1 MSTMIHVQSIYP
13 AAALA
18 RGAAWRRSVILF
30 DFFQDELVLVLACS
44 APFRVIGLHS
54 VFAESEY
61 SIFDRVLD
69 FATICT
75 RFHVSVSHDSHITSS
90 NALEVALLVHT

>member
-1 MSTMIHVQSIYP
+1 MIRVQAIDAP
-13 AAALA
+13 TALA

-30 DFFQDELVLVLACS
+30 DFFQDELVLVLARS

-54 VFAESEY
+54 VLAESEY
-61 SIFDRVLD
+61 SIFDMRLD
-69 FATICT
+69 SATLCT
-75 RFHVSVSHDSHITSS
+75 RFHFSISYDSHMTSS

>member
-1 MSTMIHVQSIYP
+1 MIGMQFIDAP
-13 AAALA
+13 TALA
-18 RGAAWRRSVILF
+18 RCAAWRRSVNLF
-30 DFFQDELVLVLACS
+30 DFFQDEIVLVLACS

-61 SIFDRVLD
+61 RIFDRRLV

-75 RFHVSVSHDSHITSS
+75 RFHFSISYDSHMTSS
-90 NALEVALLVHT
+90 NALEVALLVHTYK